1 MHEIHIDNEYPA
13 TIFDFA
19 DSSYGVDRPN
29 EIYNELKGARQPTVS
44 KLQDMR
50 AQLSESEFAKNDWE
64 FAITTAVVIEESYA
78 RTFVNDIKLNESTV
92 PQGFETYVI
101 INRSCVIGNWTPFE
115 HSTQIVSV
123 YPVPTFLVA
132 DI

>member
-1 MHEIHIDNEYPA
+1 
-13 TIFDFA
+13 
-19 DSSYGVDRPN
+19 
-29 EIYNELKGARQPTVS
+29 
-44 KLQDMR
+44 MR

-101 INRSCVIGNWTPFE
+101 INRSCVIGN
-115 HSTQIVSV
+115 
-123 YPVPTFLVA
+123 
-132 DI
+132 